1 MIRTD
6 ALFMKDLRNACRRF
20 GVWCLILPFLV
31 VFACAP
37 KVADESINPDAYSE
51 PVRVACVGDS
61 LTHCEDCWPV
71 HLRKQ
76 LDSRWDIG
84 NFGVGGATVFK
95 RSVVPYITEKLPEVA
110 AYQPDVVV
118 VFLGTNDSRLRYW
131 YYKEEFEQNYHE
143 LINTVKAMPS
153 KPRIW
158 ICLPPPT
165 FPGQWGIDDGRLREM
180 QPVIRRVARRHGIPV
195 IDLYKPLAGRPER
208 FPDQVHPDA
217 IASSEFAGIIY
228 RALVGSDPKSPAL

>member
-1 MIRTD
+1 MTNPVPWRS
-6 ALFMKDLRNACRRF
+6 ACRPWLQR
-20 GVWCLILPFLV
+20 LLLLLV
-31 VFACAP
+31 GAVVGCSPA
-37 KVADESINPDAYSE
+37 VTESPIDPTAYTG
-51 PVRVACVGDS
+51 PIRLACVGDS
-61 LTHCEDCWPV
+61 LTFCDDCWPV

-76 LDSRWDIG
+76 LDTRWDVG

-95 RSVVPYITEKLPEVA
+95 RSVVPYITDKLPEVV
-110 AYQPDVVV
+110 AYHPDVVV
-118 VFLGTNDSRLRYW
+118 IFLGTNDSRLRYW

-195 IDLYKPLAGRPER
+195 IDLYQPFVGRSER

-217 IASSEFAGIIY
+217 IASSEFADIIY
-228 RALVGSDPKSPAL
+228 RALVGSDPKIPTL